1 MQFISR
7 MLQKTSSGYTITQGM
22 AETIY
27 SINYVLGLKEENV
40 SRILVAGI
48 PMMTAVA
55 ADDPQIAERLFSES
69 KKKDRSKTKKLQYAV
84 KDYFTL
90 FGDRGLPLTKTVAAQ
105 TGDQVGDVNNVMGL
119 FLPIFVDAIEEEHPR
134 DEEELAQLF
143 REDMEEVK
151 SDSPVF
157 ADTVMKIRY
166 LVT

>member
-1 MQFISR
+1 
-7 MLQKTSSGYTITQGM
+7 
-22 AETIY
+22 
-27 SINYVLGLKEENV
+27 
-40 SRILVAGI
+40 
-48 PMMTAVA
+48 
-55 ADDPQIAERLFSES
+55 
-69 KKKDRSKTKKLQYAV
+69 
-84 KDYFTL
+84 
-90 FGDRGLPLTKTVAAQ
+90 
-105 TGDQVGDVNNVMGL
+105 MGL